1 VVCDLRIVPA
11 EANVQASLAVV
22 DGGDFSGS
30 GILARI
36 HFFFFGTEISGVITT
51 GASSLFRRLRPEGP
65 LSGVGARA
73 FVTSWNLSPRLAYDL
88 AHTQP
93 NCTDFS

>member
-1 VVCDLRIVPA
+1 MVWNLRIVPA

-22 DGGDFSGS
+22 DGGDFSGF

-36 HFFFFGTEISGVITT
+36 HFFFFGTERSGVITT
-51 GASSLFRRLRPEGP
+51 RASLRPEGP

-73 FVTSWNLSPRLAYDL
+73 FVTGWDLSPRLAYDL